1 MKLVLTAI
9 SLFLAT
15 SFQAMNQCV
24 PPVAPP
30 VIACG
35 TGTPLA
41 DGVTINAGQTYFF
54 NGVGGSFSNITVNG
68 GTLLLCGSVS
78 ITNINVNSG
87 NVVINSGASVTF
99 NGNFNAGTNNFFN
112 AGNVVFNL
120 NVAVQGTNTFV
131 YNALNGT
138 LTVNGTLAVFNS
150 GLLINNGTATANDI
164 IINSGAAICLGPN
177 STAHTASI
185 TNNQTNVVTVPTGS
199 ACVSYSNSFTGN
211 NPITATSNLKICQ
224 MTGASAPVPAVPG
237 AAVVTSNCSNCQGLL
252 GTALPMKLE
261 TFKGRQINEQAE
273 LEWVTAWEEN
283 VHSFVVE
290 LSKNGQVF
298 ESIGEVKARN
308 QPSTYTFNTPI
319 HGDSYFRLKMVD
331 QDGRF
336 TRSSIVRLK
345 SITSGFQLTV
355 LSNPVSQSYADIS
368 IAAAK
373 SQLGDLLIVDNIGR
387 PIRKIPVSLIRGTNN
402 FRLDMNSLSV
412 GNYYLY
418 FNGKLDRSSPV
429 RFVKL

>member
-1 MKLVLTAI
+1 
-9 SLFLAT
+9 
-15 SFQAMNQCV
+15 MNQCV

-41 DGVTINAGQTYFF
+41 DGVSINAGQTYFF
-54 NGVGGSFSNITVNG
+54 DGVGGTFSNISVNG

-87 NVVINSGASVTF
+87 NVVINAGASVTF

-131 YNALNGT
+131 YNATGGT

-237 AAVVTSNCSNCQGLL
+237 AALITANCTNCTSLL
-252 GTALPMKLE
+252 GAVLPLKLVSFKARHTAAH
-261 TFKGRQINEQAE
+261 AE
-273 LEWVTAWEEN
+273 LEWITAWKIIYD
-283 VHSFVVE
+283 
-290 LSKNGQVF
+290 LSSLN
-298 ESIGEVKARN
+298 A
-308 QPSTYTFNTPI
+308 
-319 HGDSYFRLKMVD
+319 
-331 QDGRF
+331 
-336 TRSSIVRLK
+336 VRM
-345 SITSGFQLTV
+345 GWC
-355 LSNPVSQSYADIS
+355 
-368 IAAAK
+368 
-373 SQLGDLLIVDNIGR
+373 
-387 PIRKIPVSLIRGTNN
+387 
-402 FRLDMNSLSV
+402 
-412 GNYYLY
+412 
-418 FNGKLDRSSPV
+418 
-429 RFVKL
+429 